1 MPSSDHNPLDSA
13 GLFISFV
20 CLVHCLA
27 LPVVVAVVPAAG
39 LWLSPEDDH
48 LAHVWLLAIAAPV
61 SLTALFLGMRRLA
74 LWRWLGIGSIGLAMM
89 LLGVLPVAD
98 DAYERALTVIGVSLL
113 GIAHLGNWTT
123 LHRRRAHA

>member
-1 MPSSDHNPLDSA
+1 MPPSDQSRLDSA

-27 LPVVVAVVPAAG
+27 LPLVVAGVPTAG

-48 LAHVWLLAIAAPV
+48 RAHVWLLAIAAPV
-61 SLTALFLGMRRLA
+61 SLAALFGGMRRLA
-74 LWRWLGIGSIGLAMM
+74 TRRWLALGTVGLALM
-89 LLGVLPVAD
+89 LLGVLPIAD
-98 DAYERALTVIGVSLL
+98 GAYERALTIVGVSLL